1 MKIEVQLQANNCN
14 YWINWININCG
25 QENNCDR
32 VNAMEYL
39 YVVEGQAED
48 GVSCLEWFK
57 VHRLICREL
66 ISLYNN
72 WGNIACSNKWVIYNA
87 VKKG

>member
-1 MKIEVQLQANNCN
+1 
-14 YWINWININCG
+14 
-25 QENNCDR
+25 
-32 VNAMEYL
+32 MEYL

-57 VHRLICREL
+57 VHILICREL